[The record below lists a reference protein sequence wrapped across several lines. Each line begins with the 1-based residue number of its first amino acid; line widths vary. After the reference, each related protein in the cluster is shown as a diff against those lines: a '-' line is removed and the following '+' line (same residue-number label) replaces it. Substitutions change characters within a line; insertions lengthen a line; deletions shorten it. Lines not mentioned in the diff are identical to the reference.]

1 MYNSEYCRREFR
13 ISMATFADYDD
24 DNDGGDDNSSVTICP
39 DIEGDADSQHSPSHV
54 SHHNGIQTP
63 TPQQPPITY
72 SATSTTNSA
81 DIISSRASH
90 KCLGKSKA
98 TPHNGTKAAIE
109 NHYSSQ
115 NKSSNNDGIDD
126 VAVVHPDEDADVT
139 IDNAVGQEEQGEGED
154 KLEDGITRCGP
165 IACDANNV
173 DLNASATNSGLLT
186 KKQQHR
192 QQQQQEAVA
201 TTSTN
206 TTIIGGSSST
216 LTCAKNLLLCRRFKD
231 SGDSLRNF
239 TSLPLFIYATSP
251 STHATSADGVGV
263 AQVAVKAAEEAAAA
277 AQKKK
282 VR

>member
-81 DIISSRASH
+81 DITSSRASQ

-139 IDNAVGQEEQGEGED
+139 IDNAVGQEEQG
-154 KLEDGITRCGP
+154 
-165 IACDANNV
+165 
-173 DLNASATNSGLLT
+173 LNASATNSGLLT

-192 QQQQQEAVA
+192 QQQEAVA

>member
-1 MYNSEYCRREFR
+1 
-13 ISMATFADYDD
+13 MATFADYDD

-54 SHHNGIQTP
+54 SHHNGTQTP
-63 TPQQPPITY
+63 TPHQPPIIY
-72 SATSTTNSA
+72 SAASTTTSA
-81 DIISSRASH
+81 DIISSRPSQ

-126 VAVVHPDEDADVT
+126 VAVVHSDEDADVT
-139 IDNAVGQEEQGEGED
+139 IDNAVGQEKQGEGEE
-154 KLEDGITRCGP
+154 KPEDGIIRCGP

-173 DLNASATNSGLLT
+173 GLNASATNSGLLK

-192 QQQQQEAVA
+192 HQQQQPEAVA
-201 TTSTN
+201 TISTN

-277 AQKKK
+277 AQKIK